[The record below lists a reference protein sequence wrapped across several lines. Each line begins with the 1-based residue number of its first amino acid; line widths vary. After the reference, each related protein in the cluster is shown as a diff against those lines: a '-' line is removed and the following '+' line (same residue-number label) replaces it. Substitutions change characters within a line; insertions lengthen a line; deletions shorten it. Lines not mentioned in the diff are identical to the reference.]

1 MRSFFQIAAVLA
13 AFAVVIFSADAFAQ
27 SDDAPMQR
35 LAAVQP
41 APVTTTNDYLL
52 GAGDKVRVTV
62 YGEDDL
68 TGEYAVDGNGF
79 IALPLIGQVKAAGLS
94 GPALQTS
101 IAAAFAN
108 GYLNNPRVSV
118 EVTAYRPFYIIGQ
131 VNKPGEYPYV
141 NGMTAL
147 NAVALA
153 GGYTPSASNSY
164 VYVRKIGETEETKLP
179 ADQTTQIHPGDV
191 VRVDQTGFWSLMN
204 VLSPL
209 AGAAEAV
216 RYAAP

>member
-1 MRSFFQIAAVLA
+1 MRSFFQKAAVA
-13 AFAVVIFSADAFAQ
+13 VAFALGVLSADAFAQ

-41 APVTTTNDYLL
+41 APITTTNDYLL
-52 GAGDKVRVTV
+52 GAGDKVHVTV

-79 IALPLIGQVKAAGLS
+79 IALPLVGQVKAAGYS
-94 GPALQTS
+94 GPALQVA
-101 IAAAFAN
+101 IAAAFSN

-118 EVTAYRPFYIIGQ
+118 EITTYRPFYIIGQ

-153 GGYTPSASNSY
+153 GGYTPQASDAY
-164 VYVRKIGETEETKLP
+164 VYVRKIGETAETKLP

-191 VRVDQTGFWSLMN
+191 VRVDQTGFWAVMT

-209 AGAAEAV
+209 AGAAEAA